1 MENVEKED
9 EITGYPKV
17 ISFDCTE
24 EIISQMKKNIC
35 KIKIDEINKQGTG
48 FFCKIPFPDEN
59 NMLKVLITNNHIINE
74 DILYKENQ
82 KIPIYIKEEKK
93 ERFLNLNNRIKYT
106 NHEKQYDIT
115 IIEIK
120 DTDEINNF
128 LELDKNILNDI
139 LKDEN
144 ENDDYKDK
152 TFYIIQYPEGELSV
166 SYGIISNI
174 CLDKKYKFTHLCGTK
189 AGSSG
194 SPILNLKNK
203 LIGIHLETNKSK
215 NFGTFLNYPIKDF
228 IKKNFNKNDNNN
240 KMNIIDE
247 KINEIFLNHI
257 NKKFKLD
264 IKNEYIINYNPIK
277 KYLGEDGFKKLKEV
291 YFYYKNKICSQFLDS
306 NFHKKVIEQMEK
318 CICFIRTEGLRGT
331 GFFCRIP
338 FPDNNNMLKVLIT
351 FSPLLE
357 KCKDD
362 RLILN
367 NKDDYIELN
376 LNHRKKYIN
385 KENYVA
391 IIEIKE
397 EDGINDFLELDDK
410 IINDIIYNINENE
423 EYLNSDIDIYLIQYI
438 ERNNLAV
445 SFGKLFSHKIYN
457 DDHNRFRHNGD
468 DEQNSSGS
476 PILNLNNKVIGIHMG
491 NSGRHFKC
499 GRFLNSPIKEFIES
513 IYYNNDKEKKR
524 PKEINEK
531 KNLPIKDNPNKICNL
546 IKDNIGPEIYKELN
560 ELSSNHINNPYS
572 DHIFEL
578 RYLELDTYKAILYQM
593 ENCICKIK
601 IENNETIGFFCVL
614 PLKKMFLRILITNNL
629 IINEETLI
637 KKELLIEFPNE
648 KEIKKIALK
657 NRKKYTNKE
666 YNTTIIEIK
675 EEDKINKFLELDE
688 DLVEMINEK
697 KDADNIYNKLYH
709 CLPDMSMYT
718 INKQIEVFSLT
729 FSICRCFSEE
739 KKYKLL
745 IKSNKNLMTIGAP
758 IFNLNNKLIGVLNYF
773 TKSCIFCICSLL
785 YYPLKEYID
794 KNYN

>member
-82 KIPIYIKEEKK
+82 KISIYIKEEKK

-240 KMNIIDE
+240 NKMNIIDE
-247 KINEIFLNHI
+247 KINKIFLKHI
-257 NKKFKLD
+257 NNKFKLD

-291 YFYYKNKICSQFLDS
+291 YFYYKNKIRSQFLDS

-318 CICFIRTEGLRGT
+318 KCIWMIINEGLRGT

-338 FPDNNNMLKVLIT
+338 FPDENNMLKVFIT

-423 EYLNSDIDIYLIQYI
+423 EYLNIDIDIYFIQYI

-445 SFGKLFSHKIYN
+445 SFGKFFSREKYN
-457 DDHNRFRHNGD
+457 DRFRHNASYSTS
-468 DEQNSSGS
+468 SSGS
-476 PILNLNNKVIGIHMG
+476 PILNLNNKVIGIHKG
-491 NSGRHFKC
+491 NKLYGY
-499 GRFLNSPIKEFIES
+499 GIFLNSPIKEFIES

-560 ELSSNHINNPYS
+560 ELSSNHINYPYS
-572 DHIFEL
+572 GRLIL
-578 RYLELDTYKAILYQM
+578 QYLELDTYKAILYQM

-614 PLKKMFLRILITNNL
+614 PLKKMFLRVLITNNL

-688 DLVEMINEK
+688 DLVEIINEK

>member
-1 MENVEKED
+1 M
-9 EITGYPKV
+9 V
-17 ISFDCTE
+17 I
-24 EIISQMKKNIC
+24 N
-35 KIKIDEINKQGTG
+35 
-48 FFCKIPFPDEN
+48 
-59 NMLKVLITNNHIINE
+59 
-74 DILYKENQ
+74 
-82 KIPIYIKEEKK
+82 
-93 ERFLNLNNRIKYT
+93 
-106 NHEKQYDIT
+106 
-115 IIEIK
+115 
-120 DTDEINNF
+120 
-128 LELDKNILNDI
+128 
-139 LKDEN
+139 
-144 ENDDYKDK
+144 
-152 TFYIIQYPEGELSV
+152 
-166 SYGIISNI
+166 
-174 CLDKKYKFTHLCGTK
+174 
-189 AGSSG
+189 
-194 SPILNLKNK
+194 
-203 LIGIHLETNKSK
+203 
-215 NFGTFLNYPIKDF
+215 
-228 IKKNFNKNDNNN
+228 
-240 KMNIIDE
+240 
-247 KINEIFLNHI
+247 
-257 NKKFKLD
+257 
-264 IKNEYIINYNPIK
+264 
-277 KYLGEDGFKKLKEV
+277 
-291 YFYYKNKICSQFLDS
+291 
-306 NFHKKVIEQMEK
+306 
-318 CICFIRTEGLRGT
+318 EGLRGT

-362 RLILN
+362 RLILK

-423 EYLNSDIDIYLIQYI
+423 EYLNSDIDIYLIVYK
-438 ERNNLAV
+438 ELNNLAV
-445 SFGKLFSHKIYN
+445 SFGKLFSDKIYN
-457 DDHNRFRHNGD
+457 DDHNRFIHNTSYSYKRII
-468 DEQNSSGS
+468 SSHGS
-476 PILNLNNKVIGIHMG
+476 PILNLNNKVIGIHMWIDKRTG
-491 NSGRHFKC
+491 DGC

-531 KNLPIKDNPNKICNL
+531 KNLPIKDYPNKICNL
-546 IKDNIGPEIYKELN
+546 IKDNIGPEIYEELN
-560 ELSSNHINNPYS
+560 ELYSNHINYPYS
-572 DHIFEL
+572 DPLIL
-578 RYLELDTYKAILYQM
+578 QYLELDTYKAILYQM

-614 PLKKMFLRILITNNL
+614 PLKKMFLRVLITNNL

-675 EEDKINKFLELDE
+675 EEDKKNKFLELDE

-697 KDADNIYNKLYH
+697 KDAENIYEKLYH

-729 FSICRCFSEE
+729 FSICLCFSDE
-739 KKYKLL
+739 KKYKFV
-745 IKSNKNLMTIGAP
+745 INSNKNLMTIGAP

-773 TKSCIFCICSLL
+773 NKSYNICFCSLL